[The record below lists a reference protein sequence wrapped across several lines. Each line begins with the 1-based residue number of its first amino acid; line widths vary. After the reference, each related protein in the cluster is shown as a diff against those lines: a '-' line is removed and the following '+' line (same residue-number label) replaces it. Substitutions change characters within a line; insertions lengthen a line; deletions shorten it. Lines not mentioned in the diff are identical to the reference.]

1 MSRANREWTTA
12 KFERYRKERRGE
24 GSGENYIPWNKIQE
38 LPSTSRVS
46 RPPSWKTN
54 RAHHLFSDGE
64 TDLFYLFEWSDSIID
79 IREQFPLIDLDL
91 AMNIATD
98 MGIEYPK
105 DTKSGTPNVLID

>member
-24 GSGENYIPWNKIQE
+24 GRGENYIPWNKIQE

-54 RAHHLFSDGE
+54 RAHHLFSVNNRI
-64 TDLFYLFEWSDSIID
+64 SIKLCDFSKI
-79 IREQFPLIDLDL
+79 LHL
-91 AMNIATD
+91 AISVNTALSAFMRYA
-98 MGIEYPK
+98 
-105 DTKSGTPNVLID
+105 